1 MQHTAKQQ
9 YIAGLRAG
17 SPVILG
23 FVPVALA
30 YAIMAR
36 QAGFTVAQTC
46 GMSLLVFA
54 GASEIMSVGMYTQ
67 GASLI
72 AMILATFLL
81 NLRHIIMST
90 CVFNRMEPTH
100 PAARL
105 LASFFVTDESFA
117 IFTTGKDGHRSVHFF
132 LGLATVT
139 YVFWNLGTLVG
150 AIASSLLPDIISASL
165 GIALYAMFIALLLP
179 SLPGDRRLG
188 LLVILTAVCNTLLS
202 QIMDN
207 SWSLIIST
215 LLCAFLGTF
224 FADPDAAGEET
235 SDE

>member
-1 MQHTAKQQ
+1 MKHRAKQQ

-54 GASEIMSVGMYTQ
+54 GASEIMAVGMYAQ

-90 CVFNRMEPTH
+90 CVFNRMESPH

-105 LASFFVTDESFA
+105 FSAFFVTDESFA
-117 IFTTGKDGHRSVHFF
+117 IFTTGKVRTLTVGIQQMSGQYQTDYGSMGAALVI
-132 LGLATVT
+132 ATVP
-139 YVFWNLGTLVG
+139 TL
-150 AIASSLLPDIISASL
+150 I
-165 GIALYAMFIALLLP
+165 LYMCM
-179 SLPGDRRLG
+179 SGQ
-188 LLVILTAVCNTLLS
+188 V
-202 QIMDN
+202 QK
-207 SWSLIIST
+207 SLI
-215 LLCAFLGTF
+215 
-224 FADPDAAGEET
+224 AGAVKG
-235 SDE
+235 

>member
-1 MQHTAKQQ
+1 MKHRAKQQ

-54 GASEIMSVGMYTQ
+54 GASEIMTVGMYAQ

-90 CVFNRMEPTH
+90 CVFNRMESTH

-105 LASFFVTDESFA
+105 FSAFFVTDESFA
-117 IFTTGKDGHRSVHFF
+117 
-132 LGLATVT
+132 
-139 YVFWNLGTLVG
+139 
-150 AIASSLLPDIISASL
+150 SSD
-165 GIALYAMFIALLLP
+165 
-179 SLPGDRRLG
+179 
-188 LLVILTAVCNTLLS
+188 
-202 QIMDN
+202 
-207 SWSLIIST
+207 W
-215 LLCAFLGTF
+215 
-224 FADPDAAGEET
+224 
-235 SDE
+235 

>member
-1 MQHTAKQQ
+1 MKHRAKQQ

-54 GASEIMSVGMYTQ
+54 GASEIMAVGMYAQ

-90 CVFNRMEPTH
+90 CVFNRMESTH
-100 PAARL
+100 PAARIFS
-105 LASFFVTDESFA
+105 AFFVTDESFA
-117 IFTTGKDGHRSVHFF
+117 IFTTGKDEHRSVWFF
-132 LGLATVT
+132 LGLTTVT
-139 YVFWNLGTLVG
+139 YSFWNLGTLAG
-150 AIASSLLPDIISASL
+150 AVASALLPDILSASL

-179 SLPGDRRLG
+179 GLPGNRRLT
-188 LLVILTAVCNTLLS
+188 LLVVLTAVCNTLLS
-202 QIMDN
+202 QIMDS
-207 SWSLIIST
+207 SWALISST

-224 FADPDAAGEET
+224 FVDPDPAEKEA
-235 SDE
+235 DV

>member
-54 GASEIMSVGMYTQ
+54 GASEIMAVGMYTQ

-105 LASFFVTDESFA
+105 LAAFFVTDESFA
-117 IFTTGKDGHRSVHFF
+117 IFTTSGDEHRSVHFF

-150 AIASSLLPDIISASL
+150 AIIKNAGSVLKIHAHLGKSVLPVTTRIKKS
-165 GIALYAMFIALLLP
+165 
-179 SLPGDRRLG
+179 
-188 LLVILTAVCNTLLS
+188 TTNTS
-202 QIMDN
+202 NPI
-207 SWSLIIST
+207 
-215 LLCAFLGTF
+215 
-224 FADPDAAGEET
+224 
-235 SDE
+235 